1 VGKRIFWHKD
11 IKIELDDEK
20 VYAPAEDTFLLLD
33 SVESIVSERDIVL
46 EIGVGSG
53 IIILAL
59 AKHAKKVIG
68 IDISKEAVKCT
79 KNNAKTNHLE
89 NKIELIHGDLF
100 NPLKIE
106 AKFNLIVFNPPYLPS
121 EKPDEKILM
130 EKPELKTVSK
140 IWNGQGRKG
149 RKIIDRFLNEIKIRL
164 QKDVQAFLVHS
175 SINKLE
181 KTLSLTEKMGLK
193 CEIIAKKKLFFEEL
207 YIIKIKQKNNKK

>member
-1 VGKRIFWHKD
+1 MGRRIFWHKD

-33 SVESIVSERDIVL
+33 SVEPLVSEGDVVL

-53 IIILAL
+53 IIALTL
-59 AKHAKKVIG
+59 AKHVKKVVG

-79 KNNAKTNHLE
+79 KYNAKTNRLE
-89 NKIELIHGDLF
+89 NKIELILGDLF
-100 NPLKIE
+100 NPLKTE
-106 AKFNLIVFNPPYLPS
+106 AKFDLILFNPPYLPS
-121 EKPDEKILM
+121 EKTDENLFL

-140 IWNGQGRKG
+140 TWNGLGLRGRKV
-149 RKIIDRFLNEIKIRL
+149 IDRFINGLKIRL
-164 QKDVQAFLVHS
+164 QKDAQAFLVHS
-175 SINKLE
+175 SLNDLE

-207 YIIKIKQKNNKK
+207 YIIKIKQK